1 MFRKVPA
8 AAGATLVV
16 AALALTA
23 CAPSSDLSGGTGAT
37 DAPASGETFKVG
49 VLAPMTSWAGAIG
62 VDMQQGWEMF
72 WEEYGDTAG
81 SFTVETVWEDTASDP
96 DTALTKAR
104 KLVEED
110 GVDTVVGPVLA
121 SEGLVVGDYLTQA
134 EVANL
139 AQTAADDLTQ
149 RLASPYVVRT
159 GAYTSSQPNFVAGQ
173 WAADQGYATAA
184 TLCVD
189 YAFGWESCGGFV
201 SAFTDAGGAV
211 ASQLW
216 YPGDASDLSSYVSQL
231 VNLDVDVIFVGSAGG
246 TDSSNFFRSANDF
259 GLLAKTPII
268 SNCCTTDQAI
278 LADVGDIA
286 LGQISVSNWAEG
298 NDDPAVAD
306 FVARYEAEFGVI
318 PSSYAQGMYAT
329 AEMLAQVLESASGK
343 LTGEALVE
351 AIKGVDLGATIIGGG
366 GLDEYGSPVG
376 PVFVREVVKRDDG
389 KLVNAVVETVEDV
402 SQFWTFDPEAYLAN
416 PPFTQEFQTQ

>member
-1 MFRKVPA
+1 MIRKVPA
-8 AAGATLVV
+8 AAGATLAI

-23 CAPSSDLSGGTGAT
+23 CAPSSDLSGGSTNAAGDESVFT
-37 DAPASGETFKVG
+37 IG

-72 WEEYGDTAG
+72 WEENGDTVG
-81 SFTVETVWEDTASDP
+81 GFTVETVWEDTASDP
-96 DTALTKAR
+96 DTALAKAN

-110 GVDTVVGPVLA
+110 GVDAVAGPVLA
-121 SEGLVVGDYLTQA
+121 SEGLVVGDYLSQA
-134 EVANL
+134 GVANL

-149 RLASPYVVRT
+149 RLASPLVVRT
-159 GAYTSSQPNFVAGQ
+159 GAQTSSQSTFVAGDY
-173 WAADQGYATAA
+173 AAKEGYQTAA

-201 SAFTDAGGAV
+201 SAFTAAGGTV
-211 ASQLW
+211 STQLW

-231 VNLDVDVIFVGSAGG
+231 ASLDVDVIFVGSAGG
-246 TDSSNFFRSANDF
+246 TDSSNFLRAANDF

-268 SNCCTTDQAI
+268 NNCCTTDQAI

-286 LGQISVSNWAEG
+286 LGQISVSYFAEG

-306 FVARYEAEFGVI
+306 FVSRYEEAYGAL
-318 PSSYAQGMYAT
+318 PSAYAWGMYAT
-329 AEMLAQVLESASGK
+329 GQMLAEVLEAADSK
-343 LTGEALVE
+343 PTGEALVE
-351 AIKGVDLGATIIGGG
+351 AIKGLDLSTTIIGGG
-366 GLDEYGSPVG
+366 GLDEYGSPIG

-389 KLVNAVVETVEDV
+389 VLVNSVIETYDDV

-416 PPFTQEFQTQ
+416 PPFTQEFQQQ

>member
-1 MFRKVPA
+1 MIRKVPA
-8 AAGATLVV
+8 AAGAIIAA

-23 CAPSSDLSGGTGAT
+23 CAPSSDLSGGSNG
-37 DAPASGETFKVG
+37 SGSGDDVFTVG

-72 WEEYGDTAG
+72 WDEYGDTAG
-81 SFTVETVWEDTASDP
+81 AFTVETVWEDTASDP
-96 DTALTKAR
+96 STALTKAN

-110 GVDTVVGPVLA
+110 GVDAVVGPVLA

-134 EVANL
+134 DVANL

-149 RLASPYVVRT
+149 RLASPLVVRT
-159 GAYTSSQPNFVAGQ
+159 GAQTSSQSTFVAGDH
-173 WAADQGYATAA
+173 AVKQGYATAA

-201 SAFTDAGGAV
+201 SAFTAAGGTV
-211 ASQLW
+211 STQLW

-231 VNLDVDVIFVGSAGG
+231 SSLDVDVIFVGSAGG
-246 TDSSNFFRSANDF
+246 TDSSNFLRTANDF
-259 GLLAKTPII
+259 GLLTRTPII
-268 SNCCTTDQAI
+268 NNCCTTDQAI

-286 LGQISVSNWAEG
+286 LGQVSVSYFAEG

-306 FVARYEAEFGVI
+306 FVTRYEDTFGVL
-318 PSSYAQGMYAT
+318 PSAYAWGMYAS
-329 AEMLAQVLESASGK
+329 AQMLAEVLESADSK
-343 LTGEALVE
+343 PTSEALVE
-351 AIKGVDLGATIIGGG
+351 AIKGLDLSSTIIGGG

-376 PVFVREVVKRDDG
+376 PVFVREVVMRDDG
-389 KLVNAVVETVEDV
+389 VLVNSVIDVYDDV

-416 PPFTQEFQTQ
+416 PPFSQEFQAQ

>member
-1 MFRKVPA
+1 MIRKVSA
-8 AAGATLVV
+8 AAGATFA
-16 AALALTA
+16 AALLLTA
-23 CAPSSDLSGGTGAT
+23 CAPSSGLAGDGGAT
-37 DAPASGETFKVG
+37 NAPADGEVFKIG

-72 WEEYGDTAG
+72 WDEYGDTAG
-81 SFTVETVWEDTASDP
+81 SFTIETVWEDTASDP

-110 GVDTVVGPVLA
+110 GVDAVVGPVLA

-134 EVANL
+134 GVANL

-149 RLASPYVVRT
+149 RLASPLVVRT
-159 GAYTSSQPNFVAGQ
+159 GAVTSSQPNFAGGD
-173 WAADQGYATAA
+173 WAAKQGYRTAA

-201 SAFTDAGGAV
+201 SAFTAAGGEV
-211 ASQLW
+211 TTQLW

-231 VNLDVDVIFVGSAGG
+231 ASLDVDVIFVGSAGG

-259 GLLAKTPII
+259 GLLAKTPIV

-278 LADVGDIA
+278 LQDVGDIA
-286 LGQISVSNWAEG
+286 LGQISASNWAEG
-298 NDDPAVAD
+298 NDDPEVAA
-306 FVARYEAEFGVI
+306 FVERYESAFGI
-318 PSSYAQGMYAT
+318 LPSSYAQGMYAS
-329 AEMLAQVLESASGK
+329 AEILAQVLEASTSK
-343 LTGEALVE
+343 PTGEALVT
-351 AIKGVDLGATIIGGG
+351 AIKGVDLGDTIIGGG
-366 GLDEYGSPVG
+366 GLDELGSPVA
-376 PVFVREVVKRDDG
+376 PIFIREVVRRDDG
-389 KLVNAVVETVEDV
+389 TLVNAVIETYDDV

-416 PPFTQEFQTQ
+416 PPFTQEFQQQ